1 MKILYQWSTLYFL
14 PCGEEYTYIY
24 RYRRGALSLELQS
37 DYMALTISFIWRMT
51 IREIYFRGVYI
62 LLPRFFHLLIILEA
76 KRNCRRR
83 KIRWNE
89 NSIVTTPL
97 LHFLPG
103 QCDSLAWRQRH
114 RGNCYSSLFPETLF
128 SHYDRML
135 RGFDFR
141 STFKSFYLSQ

>member
-14 PCGEEYTYIY
+14 PYGEEYTYI

-51 IREIYFRGVYI
+51 IREIYFREVYI

-103 QCDSLAWRQRH
+103 QLVWFSGVETETPWQLLLLFVSRDIVLSLRQDVTRF
-114 RGNCYSSLFPETLF
+114 RFPQ
-128 SHYDRML
+128 HI
-135 RGFDFR
+135 
-141 STFKSFYLSQ
+141 

>member
-14 PCGEEYTYIY
+14 PCGEEYTYI

-103 QCDSLAWRQRH
+103 QLVWFSGVETEIPWQLLLLFVSRDIVLSLRQDVTRF
-114 RGNCYSSLFPETLF
+114 RFPQ
-128 SHYDRML
+128 HI
-135 RGFDFR
+135 
-141 STFKSFYLSQ
+141 

>member
-103 QCDSLAWRQRH
+103 QLVWFSGVETETPWQLLLLFVSRDIVLSLRQDVTRF
-114 RGNCYSSLFPETLF
+114 RFPQ
-128 SHYDRML
+128 HI
-135 RGFDFR
+135 
-141 STFKSFYLSQ
+141 